1 MKNCKPRLIMKSK
14 RKFLKTTI
22 AIFFANIFFK
32 NGGVKFLGKF
42 KNEINNFI
50 KHKDKIWILGKNDR

>member
-1 MKNCKPRLIMKSK
+1 VKSK
-14 RKFLKTTI
+14 RKFLKTTF